1 MLDGNKDVEVLE
13 NGKIEEEN
21 PQGEPE
27 KKTDPEEK
35 KTYTDEE
42 VNEIINKKFAAWQE
56 KKDKELSEAKK
67 LAEMNAQQKAEYE
80 RDKLQEELQ
89 ELKKANVLNEMEKT
103 ARSMLN
109 ERGIVLP
116 DQLTS
121 ILVTEEAESTNANV
135 DTFAEL
141 FQAAVESAVTEKLKR
156 KTPDRMND
164 SEDSSINQV
173 GSLGKRLAER
183 SSGRGLD
190 KTESPFK

>member
-1 MLDGNKDVEVLE
+1 MTDKNKDIEVLE

-89 ELKKANVLNEMEKT
+89 ELKKANVLNEMGKT
-103 ARSMLN
+103 ARSMLS
-109 ERGIVLP
+109 ERGIILP

-121 ILVTEEAESTNANV
+121 ILVTEEAESTKANV

-190 KTESPFK
+190 KTKSPFK